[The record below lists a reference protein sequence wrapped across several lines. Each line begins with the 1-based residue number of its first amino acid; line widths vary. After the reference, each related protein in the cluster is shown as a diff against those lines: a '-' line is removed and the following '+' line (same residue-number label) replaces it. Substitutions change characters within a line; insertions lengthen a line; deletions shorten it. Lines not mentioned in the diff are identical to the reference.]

1 MRLRTALAATLL
13 AVSSAGAQEKKNASG
28 DDQFVTTVSVKGT
41 PERVYRVAFDALSGM
56 GYEFRALLLDQAI
69 ITLPQTDS
77 ATAALGADAMVVQ
90 LELEPRGD
98 STLVTVA
105 GIVLRRDRTPCRG
118 DVCQKLTAASL
129 LTSMQAMQSVS
140 KLLEAT
146 PPSVPT
152 RGDSLAA
159 AGAYG
164 YSRGNPIRVG
174 GGAND
179 GAARE
184 RSYLSRLRGP
194 AGEEVEFV
202 RLGSCCQH
210 PSPDAPGGRGILDVY
225 EVTYPGLSHPVRLYV
240 DMYREREGP
249 APEGFTLGAAP
260 GRAET
265 SS

>member
-1 MRLRTALAATLL
+1 M
-13 AVSSAGAQEKKNASG
+13 VS
-28 DDQFVTTVSVKGT
+28 VPVKGT
-41 PERVYRVAFDALSGM
+41 PERVYRVAFDALSAM

-69 ITLPQTDS
+69 ITLPQSDS

-118 DVCQKLTAASL
+118 DLCDKLTAASL
-129 LTSMQAMQSVS
+129 LTSSQAMERVS

-146 PPSVPT
+146 PPAVPT
-152 RGDSLAA
+152 LGDSLAV

-164 YSRGNPIRVG
+164 HSRDNPIRVG
-174 GGAND
+174 GGANG

-194 AGEEVEFV
+194 GGEAVAFL
-202 RLGSCCQH
+202 RLGSCCEH
-210 PSPDAPGGRGILDVY
+210 RRPTRRAAGGSWTCTR
-225 EVTYPGLSHPVRLYV
+225 
-240 DMYREREGP
+240 
-249 APEGFTLGAAP
+249 
-260 GRAET
+260 
-265 SS
+265 